1 LEGSVSTF
9 SDLKR
14 LAFSAPEALELLSAH
29 LLEHRIGVPQK
40 ARFFLMAN
48 AESEPMHASRIILS
62 DQLDRYGL
70 NKPQVNWLISDL
82 TLKALKAYGTA
93 LKNTLESANI
103 AEVKLSPY
111 LTDPAANW
119 KERAYSLYHHMGAT
133 RMSSSPKGGV
143 VDSYGRVHGIDNLYV
158 AGTSILPS
166 GSSSNPSYT
175 ALALAFRTAEHML
188 VQKT

>member
-1 LEGSVSTF
+1 MESGSTF
-9 SDLKR
+9 HDLQR
-14 LAFSAPEALELLSAH
+14 LASSAPEALRLLSAH
-29 LLEHRIGVPQK
+29 LLEQRIGLPKK

-48 AESEPMHASRIILS
+48 AESEPLHASRITLS
-62 DQLDRYGL
+62 DQLDGYGL
-70 NKPQVNWLISDL
+70 NRPQVSWLVSDL
-82 TLKALKAYGTA
+82 TLKALKAYGVA
-93 LKNTLESANI
+93 LKDTLESANI

-133 RMSSSPKGGV
+133 RMSSCPEEGV
-143 VDSYGRVHGIDNLYV
+143 VDGYGRVHGIDNLYI

-175 ALALAFRTAEHML
+175 APALAFRTAELML
-188 VQKT
+188 RQEP